1 VGHALGASP
10 EGPPLLLIAPK
21 QTTYQLERQLLAQPG
36 IPGYTR
42 LHILS
47 FERLAHFIFN
57 RLGLSSPEM
66 LDEEGRL
73 MVLRGL
79 LARKRHEL
87 KLFRASARLTGFA
100 QQLSQVLR
108 ELQRRQL
115 TPESLLELAGQVQEV
130 EGLAYK
136 LQDLATLLRDYLEWV
151 QAHGLQDADCLLAA
165 AVEALDGRASEGRS
179 TDVVSPHSA
188 LRTPHS
194 ALQGRGLNID
204 QVWVD
209 GFAEWS
215 LQELD
220 FLAALM
226 PHCRQATLTFCLDRP
241 AGGKVS
247 WLSNWSVVRKSYEEC
262 QRRLSRLANAVISVE
277 TLPRHPGRTRFL
289 NNPVLQHLE
298 ESWADPRPYAPP
310 RRHSEGL
317 QGERGAAIPDD
328 TLTRSLRVAMCSNPE
343 AEVSLAAREVLR
355 HVREGG
361 RYREVTVLV
370 RRLEGYH
377 EPLQRIFSRYEIPF
391 FLDRRESVS
400 HHPLAELT
408 RSALRTVAS
417 GWQRD
422 DWFAALKTGLAP
434 AGEVEVD
441 RLENEALA
449 RGWQGSVWQ
458 KPIVLEQEPELT
470 EWLADLHRRLLPPF
484 QRLALAMAA
493 QQNRPTGRQMA
504 LALREFWQALEVP
517 ERLERWAAA
526 EISSARFRIPGSVHA
541 TVWEQMNSWLDNVE
555 LAFPGEPLSLRE
567 WLPILDAGLANL
579 SVGVIPPALDQV
591 LIGAIDRSRNPD
603 IKLAL
608 VLGLNET
615 LFPAPPEATVLLT
628 DADRLELEKRG
639 MILGATVRQ
648 QLGRERYYAYIACTR
663 ARQRVVLTAASH
675 NANGAPL
682 NPSPFLSQA
691 RQLFPSLPMEFA
703 PQETDWRQSEH
714 PSELVVPLLKAKA
727 AEALRACPKNTG
739 GGAARD
745 FGRSQGGEAGAS
757 PKRAVTAEPT
767 QAAAKR
773 AAEPPPVFFG
783 HALSSK
789 VEVQGGAGILPASSP
804 LDEGPGAPDISITT
818 LSGVPALASV
828 IERLRYFQGPQAQER
843 LSPALAARLYG
854 PSLRTSVSRMEQ
866 FAACPFKFFVN
877 SGLRAEERKLFELD
891 VKEQGTFQHDV
902 LALFHE
908 ELCRENKRW
917 RDITPSQAR
926 ERVAGIAKGLMASY
940 RDGLLQASEQSRFMA
955 RILTESLQ
963 DFVET
968 LVGWMQQQYQFDPA
982 SVELPFGEEE
992 GSPAWVIPIDE
1003 NHQLALHGRIDRV
1016 DFCREPAT
1024 GSLLCVVVDYKS
1036 GHKQLDPVLMAHGLQ
1051 LQLLTYLNVLRHWP
1065 NPQKRFGAARLTPAG
1080 VFYVSL
1086 RGRYQREANRSD
1098 ALADAQAARKLAYRH
1113 TGRFDSRA
1121 LSRLDAR
1128 PAARE
1133 GDQFNYRLTSKGVVD
1148 KRSPEAM
1155 DTAQFQALLD
1165 AVKEQLRQMGRQIY
1179 SGRAEAAPYR
1189 KGAATACDQCS
1200 YRSICRIDPWTRQF
1214 RVLRSAD

>member
-1 VGHALGASP
+1 MQARFLLGPAGSGKTFRCLAEVRHALEASP
-10 EGPPLLLIAPK
+10 DGAPLLLIAPK
-21 QTTYQLERQLLAQPG
+21 QTTYQLERQLLAHPS
-36 IPGYTR
+36 IAGYTR

-47 FERLAHFIFN
+47 FERLAHFIFS

-108 ELQRRQL
+108 ELQRHQL
-115 TPESLLELAGQVQEV
+115 TPESLLQLAGQVQEV

-136 LQDLATLLRDYLEWV
+136 LQDLATLLRDYLEWLK
-151 QAHGLQDADCLLAA
+151 AHDLQDADCLLAA
-165 AVEALDGRASEGRS
+165 AVEALGGKVKPELRTPNSELCA
-179 TDVVSPHSA
+179 PHSA
-188 LRTPHS
+188 LPTPHS
-194 ALQGRGLNID
+194 ALDID
-204 QVWVD
+204 QMWVD

-220 FLAALM
+220 LLAALM

-241 AGGKVS
+241 PSGKVS
-247 WLSNWSVVRKSYEEC
+247 WLSNWSVARKSFQEC
-262 QRRLSRLANAVISVE
+262 QKRLGSLPDAVIGVE
-277 TLPRHPGRTRFL
+277 TLSRHPDRTRFS

-298 ESWADPRPYAPP
+298 KFWAEPQPYASLPG
-310 RRHSEGL
+310 HSNNL
-317 QGERGAAIPDD
+317 PGAPETAIPDD
-328 TLTRSLRVAMCSNPE
+328 ALARSLRVALCSNAE
-343 AEVSLAAREVLR
+343 AEVTLAAREVLR

-370 RRLEGYH
+370 RKLEGYH
-377 EPLQRIFSRYEIPF
+377 EPLQRVFSRYEIPF

-417 GWQRD
+417 GWQRE
-422 DWFAALKTGLAP
+422 DWFGALKTGLAP
-434 AGEVEVD
+434 AAEEEVD

-449 RGWQGSVWQ
+449 RGWQGPVWQ
-458 KPIVLEQEPELT
+458 KPILIEREPELT
-470 EWLADLHRRLLPPF
+470 EWLADLRRRLLPPF
-484 QRLALAMAA
+484 QRLALRMAA
-493 QQNRPTGRQMA
+493 RQNRPTGRRLA
-504 LALREFWQALEVP
+504 AALREFWRALRVP
-517 ERLERWAAA
+517 EQLRQWAST
-526 EISSARFRIPGSVHA
+526 ETSSARFRIPSSVHA

-555 LAFPGEPLSLRE
+555 LAFPTEPLSLRE

-591 LIGAIDRSRNPD
+591 LIGAVDRSRNPD

-628 DADRLELEKRG
+628 EADRLELEKRSLV
-639 MILGATVRQ
+639 LGATVRQ

-675 NANGAPL
+675 NAKGAPL
-682 NPSPFLSQA
+682 NPSPFLSQL

-703 PQETDWRQSEH
+703 PQEPDWRQSEH
-714 PSELVVPLLKAKA
+714 ASELVVPLLKAKA
-727 AEALRACPKNTG
+727 RRTEPESGNPHSESRIPQSSLPITAL
-739 GGAARD
+739 
-745 FGRSQGGEAGAS
+745 AG
-757 PKRAVTAEPT
+757 
-767 QAAAKR
+767 
-773 AAEPPPVFFG
+773 
-783 HALSSK
+783 L
-789 VEVQGGAGILPASSP
+789 
-804 LDEGPGAPDISITT
+804 
-818 LSGVPALASV
+818 PALASV
-828 IERLRYFQGPQAQER
+828 LERLRYFHVPQLREG

-854 PSLRTSVSRMEQ
+854 PILRTSVSRMEQ

-908 ELCRENKRW
+908 ELREQNKRW
-917 RDITPSQAR
+917 RDITPGEAR
-926 ERVAGIAKGLMASY
+926 QRVACIARSLMASY

-955 RILTESLQ
+955 RLLVESLQ

-968 LVGWMQQQYQFDPA
+968 LVGWMRQQYEFDPA
-982 SVELPFGEEE
+982 EVELPFGEEE
-992 GSPAWVIPIDE
+992 GSPAWSIGLQDG
-1003 NHQLALHGRIDRV
+1003 HRLDLHGRIDRV
-1016 DFCREPAT
+1016 DFCLEPETDSA
-1024 GSLLCVVVDYKS
+1024 LCVVVDYKS
-1036 GHKQLDPVLMAHGLQ
+1036 GHKQLDPLLMAHGLQ
-1051 LQLLTYLNVLRHWP
+1051 LQLLAYLNVLRHWP
-1065 NPQKRFGAARLTPAG
+1065 NPQQRFGAKRLIPAG

-1086 RGRYQREANRSD
+1086 RGKYQREQNRRD
-1098 ALADAQAARKLAYRH
+1098 ALADAEGARKLAYRH
-1113 TGRFDSRA
+1113 AGRFDSRVLA
-1121 LSRLDAR
+1121 RLDAR
-1128 PAARE
+1128 PDALE
-1133 GDQFNYRLTSKGVVD
+1133 GDQFNYRLTGKGEVD
-1148 KRSPEAM
+1148 KRSRDAM
-1155 DTAQFQALLD
+1155 DTAEFAALLD

-1179 SGRAEAAPYR
+1179 SGRAEVAPFR

-1200 YRSICRIDPWTRQF
+1200 YRSICRIDPWTHHF
-1214 RVLRSAD
+1214 RVLRSPAYALSGSARPHRS

>member
-1 VGHALGASP
+1 VQVRFLLGPAGSGKTFRCLTEVRQALGASP
-10 EGPPLLLIAPK
+10 EGAPLLLIAPK
-21 QTTYQLERQLLAQPG
+21 QTTYQLERQFLAYPS

-47 FERLAHFIFN
+47 FERLAGFIFK
-57 RLGLSSPEM
+57 RLGLSWPEV
-66 LDEEGRL
+66 LDEEGRV

-115 TPESLLELAGQVQEV
+115 TPETLLELAERVQEV
-130 EGLAYK
+130 EGLTYK
-136 LQDLATLLRDYLEWV
+136 LQDLATLLRDYLGWLK
-151 QAHGLQDADCLLAA
+151 AHDLQDADCLLGA
-165 AVEALDGRASEGRS
+165 AVEALGGERGAE
-179 TDVVSPHSA
+179 
-188 LRTPHS
+188 
-194 ALQGRGLNID
+194 RGLNID
-204 QVWVD
+204 QLWVD

-220 FLAALM
+220 LLAALM
-226 PHCRQATLTFCLDRP
+226 RHCRQGTLTFCLDRP
-241 AGGKVS
+241 ADGKIS
-247 WLSNWSVVRKSYEEC
+247 WLSNWSVVRKSFEEC
-262 QRRLSRLANAVISVE
+262 QKRFSGLAEAVISVE
-277 TLPRHPGRTRFL
+277 MLPRHPNRTRFL

-298 ESWADPRPYAPP
+298 EFWAQPQPYAPQP
-310 RRHSEGL
+310 PEHL
-317 QGERGAAIPDD
+317 DNLPGARDRAIPDD
-328 TLTRSLRVAMCSNPE
+328 ALARSLRVALCSNAE
-343 AEVSLAAREVLR
+343 AEVTLAAREVLR

-370 RRLEGYH
+370 RKLEGYH

-422 DWFAALKTGLAP
+422 DWFGALKTGLAP
-434 AGEVEVD
+434 AAEAEVD

-458 KPIVLEQEPELT
+458 RPIVLGQEPELT

-484 QRLALAMAA
+484 QRLALGMAA
-493 QQNRPTGRQMA
+493 RQNRPTGRHLA
-504 LALREFWQALEVP
+504 AALREFWGALKVP
-517 ERLERWAAA
+517 ERLQQWASA
-526 EISSARFRIPGSVHA
+526 EISSARFRVPSSVHA
-541 TVWEQMNSWLDNVE
+541 TVWEQMNSWLENVE
-555 LAFPGEPLSLRE
+555 LAFATEPLSLRE

-579 SVGVIPPALDQV
+579 TVGVIPPALDQV
-591 LIGAIDRSRNPD
+591 LIGAVDRSRNPD

-615 LFPAPPEATVLLT
+615 LFPAPPEAAVLLT
-628 DADRLELEKRG
+628 EVDRLELEKRN
-639 MILGATVRQ
+639 IVLGATVRQ

-663 ARQRVVLTAASH
+663 ARQRLVLTAASH
-675 NANGAPL
+675 DGKGAPL
-682 NPSPFLSQA
+682 NPSPFLSQV

-703 PQETDWRQSEH
+703 PRETDWRRSEH
-714 PSELVVPLLKAKA
+714 ASELVVPLLKAKTS
-727 AEALRACPKNTG
+727 EVR
-739 GGAARD
+739 R
-745 FGRSQGGEAGAS
+745 
-757 PKRAVTAEPT
+757 
-767 QAAAKR
+767 
-773 AAEPPPVFFG
+773 
-783 HALSSK
+783 SK
-789 VEVQGGAGILPASSP
+789 VEGRSAEMALGAEDGQWA
-804 LDEGPGAPDISITT
+804 PGVCITA
-818 LSGVPALASV
+818 LAGLPALASV
-828 IERLRYFQGPQAQER
+828 MERLRYFQEPQVQER

-854 PSLRTSVSRMEQ
+854 PILRTSVSRMEQ

-908 ELCRENKRW
+908 ELCAENKRW
-917 RDITPSQAR
+917 RDITPTEAR
-926 ERVAGIAKGLMASY
+926 QRVACIAKSLMASY

-955 RILTESLQ
+955 RILMESLE

-982 SVELPFGEEE
+982 KVELPFGEEE
-992 GSPAWVIPIDE
+992 GSPAWMIDTGDG
-1003 NHQLALHGRIDRV
+1003 HRLDLYGRIDRV
-1016 DFCREPAT
+1016 DLCREPGTDSA
-1024 GSLLCVVVDYKS
+1024 LCVVVDYKS

-1065 NPQKRFGAARLTPAG
+1065 NPQQRFGANRLIPAG

-1086 RGRYQREANRSD
+1086 RGKYQREQNRRE
-1098 ALADAQAARKLAYRH
+1098 ALADAQEARKLAYRH
-1113 TGRFDSRA
+1113 AGRFDSRV
-1121 LSRLDAR
+1121 LCRLDAR
-1128 PAARE
+1128 PEARE
-1133 GDQFNYRLTSKGVVD
+1133 GDQFNYRLTGKGVVD
-1148 KRSPEAM
+1148 KRSRDAM
-1155 DTAQFQALLD
+1155 DTAQFEALLD

-1189 KGAATACDQCS
+1189 KGALTACDQCS
-1200 YRSICRIDPWTRQF
+1200 YRSICRIDPWTHPF
-1214 RVLRSAD
+1214 RVLRSP